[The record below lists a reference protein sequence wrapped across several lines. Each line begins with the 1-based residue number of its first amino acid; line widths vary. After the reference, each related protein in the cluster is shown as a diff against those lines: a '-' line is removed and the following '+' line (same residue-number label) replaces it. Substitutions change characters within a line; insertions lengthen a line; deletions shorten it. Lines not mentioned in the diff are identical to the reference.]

1 MNTDE
6 WTQTLGT
13 GPLLGIAAGAIAVLL
28 FLIIK
33 LRVHAFLAL
42 VTVSIATA
50 FATGIPAGD
59 VIDTLLDGFGST
71 LGSVALLVGL
81 GAMLGRL
88 VEVSGGAQAM
98 TDALVGKF
106 GERRAPLALGVASL
120 IFGFPIFFDAGLVVM
135 LPIVFAVARRLGGG
149 VLRYGLPVAGAFSVM
164 HVFVPPHPGP
174 VAASGLLGADVGLVL
189 LFAVLLA
196 VPTWFLTSY
205 LYGLWVGKRIVLPVP
220 DILSGGAPEQH
231 DTDPPRPGTVVAL
244 LLLPLVM
251 IFANTGLG
259 MATEAGWVDGEAD
272 WVQVVSTL
280 GSTPIAL
287 LVTVFVAAYVLGT
300 RRGRG
305 QAIVEKLLDSALGPV
320 AAIILITGA
329 GGMFGGVLR
338 ASGIGDALS
347 GAMSDLGLPVIVA
360 AYVVATTLRVAQG
373 SATVALT
380 TAAGLVQPLVAT
392 GDYNAVQLAAL
403 VLALAAGSVTAGHVN
418 DSGFWL
424 VGRFF
429 EMDVKTTLKTWTV
442 MQTTIGLMGFA
453 LASLLFAV
461 A

>member
-6 WTQTLGT
+6 WTQTLGV
-13 GPLLGIAAGAIAVLL
+13 GPLLGIAVAAIAVLL
-28 FLIIK
+28 LLIIK

-50 FATGIPAGD
+50 FATGIPAD
-59 VIDTLLDGFGST
+59 RIVDTLADGFGST
-71 LGSVALLVGL
+71 LANVALLVGL

-88 VEVSGGAQAM
+88 LEVSGGAQSL
-98 TDALVGKF
+98 TDSLIRRF
-106 GERRAPLALGVASL
+106 GENRAPLALGVASL
-120 IFGFPIFFDAGLVVM
+120 LFGFPIFFDAGLVVM

-149 VLRYGLPVAGAFSVM
+149 VLRYGLPAAGAFSVM
-164 HVFVPPHPGP
+164 HVYAPPHPGP
-174 VAASGLLGADVGLVL
+174 VAASTLLGADVGLVIV
-189 LFAVLLA
+189 FAVLLA
-196 VPTWFLTSY
+196 IPTWYLTSY
-205 LYGLWVGKRIVLPVP
+205 LYGLWIGKRIVLPVP
-220 DILSGGAPEQH
+220 DILGAKEPERVEN
-231 DTDPPRPGTVVAL
+231 PPRSSTVLGL
-244 LLLPLVM
+244 LLLPLLL
-251 IFANTGLG
+251 IFVNTGLST
-259 MATEAGWVDGEAD
+259 AKDAGWVNTDAQWYGIALA
-272 WVQVVSTL
+272 L

-287 LVTVFVAAYVLGT
+287 LLTVFVASYVLGT

-305 QAIVEKLLDSALGPV
+305 SDTVEKLLDSALGPV
-320 AAIILITGA
+320 CAIILITGA

-347 GAMSDLGLPVIVA
+347 GALDDVGLPVFVA
-360 AYVVATTLRVAQG
+360 AYVIATALRVAQG

-380 TAAGLVQPLVAT
+380 TAASLVQPLITDGAFSSIELVAI
-392 GDYNAVQLAAL
+392 

-429 EMDVKTTLKTWTV
+429 QMDVKTTLKTWTV
-442 MQTTIGLMGFA
+442 MQTTIGLVGFA
-453 LASLLFAV
+453 LSGVLFLV